1 MDSFNN
7 VKQWLQEIDRYATE
21 GVNKLL
27 VGNKSDMSD
36 KKVVEY
42 TVAKASHTRCPIAWR
57 DTLWMHSLKADTL
70 HRNLPTVSVSPSSR
84 HPPRMLRTL
93 SKPSSPWPD
102 RLRKGWELQ
111 LPTTSLRYKSVKAK
125 EFSPVPLGAAA
136 NLIVWDSCCI
146 GRQLGT
152 LRFIRVVG
160 NRAYQNGP

>member
-42 TVAKASHTRCPIAWR
+42 TVAKVSHKSMPNRIWR
-57 DTLWMHSLKADTL
+57 DALWMHSLEADAS
-70 HRNLPTVSVSPSSR
+70 HRNLPTVSVSHSSR
-84 HPPRMLRTL
+84 HPPRTPRTL

-102 RLRKGWELQ
+102 RLRKGWELR

-125 EFSPVPLGAAA
+125 EFSPARLGAAA
-136 NLIVWDSCCI
+136 NLVIWDYCCI

-152 LRFIRVVG
+152 LRFIRG
-160 NRAYQNGP
+160 